1 MLRHEFRPG
10 RLVTG
15 LTALGIGGVYVL
27 DSAGRVAVP
36 GAWPLI
42 ALPAGLF
49 LTGAVSALYGLARR
63 GRRKDGQPPPPE
75 DGAPVSR

>member
-1 MLRHEFRPG
+1 MLRHEFQPA

-27 DSAGRVAVP
+27 DAAGRVDVP

-49 LTGAVSALYGLARR
+49 LSGGVSALYGLARR
-63 GRRKDGQPPPPE
+63 RRGAELPPPE
-75 DGAPVSR
+75 EQPVSR

>member
-1 MLRHEFRPG
+1 MLRHEFQPA

-27 DSAGRVAVP
+27 DTAGRVDVP

-49 LTGAVSALYGLARR
+49 LSGGVSALYGLARR
-63 GRRKDGQPPPPE
+63 RKRRRLPPPE
-75 DGAPVSR
+75 EGGAAVSR

>member
-1 MLRHEFRPG
+1 MLRHEFQPA

-27 DSAGRVAVP
+27 DTAGRVDVP

-49 LTGAVSALYGLARR
+49 LSGGISALYGLIHRRRR
-63 GRRKDGQPPPPE
+63 GAER
-75 DGAPVSR
+75 PVSR

>member
-1 MLRHEFRPG
+1 MPRHEFQPA

-27 DSAGRVAVP
+27 DSAGRVDVP

-49 LTGAVSALYGLARR
+49 LSGGVSALYGLVRR
-63 GRRKDGQPPPPE
+63 RRRSAELPPPE
-75 DGAPVSR
+75 NSPG